1 MIKSKK
7 NEKDQCDS
15 EPNNQ
20 GLQMRQFL
28 LCSYTTSVWKTNIN
42 SDVWGKMKGKY
53 YKKDSEYN
61 YHSNKCHTE

>member
-1 MIKSKK
+1 MTDRIIIFNPEVMIKSKK

-28 LCSYTTSVWKTNIN
+28 LCSYTTSV
-42 SDVWGKMKGKY
+42 
-53 YKKDSEYN
+53 
-61 YHSNKCHTE
+61 